1 MRARTAACGPGNDGA
16 EWVDGPNTETI
27 LGGAAFEAAP
37 TACMACVH
45 EPRVPPP
52 RFAALL
58 VLAASK
64 AGQREGAEATE
75 AAEPPLPELRP
86 PEPAVKL
93 LPVSGLSGAEMA
105 RGGRTLASAA
115 NAESGGE

>member
-1 MRARTAACGPGNDGA
+1 MRARTAACAPGNNGA
-16 EWVDGPNTETI
+16 EWVDGPNTEAI

-37 TACMACVH
+37 AAFMACAH

-52 RFAALL
+52 RFDALL

-105 RGGRTLASAA
+105 RGGRTPASAA